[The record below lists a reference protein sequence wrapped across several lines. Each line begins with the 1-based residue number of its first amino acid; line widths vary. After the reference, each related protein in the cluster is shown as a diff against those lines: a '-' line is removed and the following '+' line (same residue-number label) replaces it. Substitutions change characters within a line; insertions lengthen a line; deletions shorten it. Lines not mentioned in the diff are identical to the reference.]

1 MAQKALQQG
10 IIMNRLKLPLFTLAC
25 ALPLAACAATP
36 EALKPY
42 PAAGEGYSR
51 HVIELPA
58 QANEAEYKVEII
70 AGKTLEVDC
79 NQHRLGGQ
87 WQEKTVEGWGY
98 SYYELGQVGPAVST
112 LMACPDGSRKQ
123 AFVRVGGEPQLV
135 RYNSKLPLV
144 IYAPDDIEVRYRLWS
159 ATGETSPAPRQ

>member
-1 MAQKALQQG
+1 MKHH
-10 IIMNRLKLPLFTLAC
+10 KLPLIALAC

-42 PAAGEGYSR
+42 PAAPEGYQR
-51 HVIELPA
+51 HVIDLPA
-58 QANEAEYKVEII
+58 QPNEADHKVVLI

-79 NQHRLGGQ
+79 NHQRLGGQ

-98 SYYELGQVGPAVST
+98 GYYELEKVGPSIST
-112 LMACPDGSRKQ
+112 LMACPDSSRKQ
-123 AFVRVGGEPQLV
+123 AFVPVGGEPMLV

-144 IYAPDDIEVRYRLWS
+144 IYAPADVEVRYRIWS
-159 ATGETSPAPRQ
+159 AAEDSSPAPQQ

>member
-1 MAQKALQQG
+1 
-10 IIMNRLKLPLFTLAC
+10 MNRLKLPLLSLAC

-42 PAAGEGYSR
+42 PAAADGYNR

-58 QANEAEYKVEII
+58 QSNEAEHKVEII

-79 NQHRLGGQ
+79 NQQRLGGQ

-98 SYYELGQVGPAVST
+98 SYYELGQVGPAMST
-112 LMACPDGSRKQ
+112 LMACLR
-123 AFVRVGGEPQLV
+123 ARW
-135 RYNSKLPLV
+135 R
-144 IYAPDDIEVRYRLWS
+144 
-159 ATGETSPAPRQ
+159 

>member
-1 MAQKALQQG
+1 MT
-10 IIMNRLKLPLFTLAC
+10 RLKLPLLSLAC
-25 ALPLAACAATP
+25 ALPLVACAATP

-42 PAAGEGYSR
+42 PAAANGYIR
-51 HVIELPA
+51 HVIELPV
-58 QANEAEYKVEII
+58 QADEAEHKVEII

-79 NQHRLGGQ
+79 NQQRLGGQ

-98 SYYELGQVGPAVST
+98 SYYELGQVGPAMST

-144 IYAPDDIEVRYRLWS
+144 IYAPEDIEVRYRIWS
-159 ATGETSPAPRQ
+159 AAGQSSVAPRR

>member
-1 MAQKALQQG
+1 
-10 IIMNRLKLPLFTLAC
+10 MNSHKLPLIALAC

-42 PAAGEGYSR
+42 PAASAGYNR

-58 QANEAEYKVEII
+58 QANEAEHKVELI

-79 NQHRLGGQ
+79 NQQRLGGQ

-98 SYYELGQVGPAVST
+98 TYYQLGQVGPAMST
-112 LMACPDGSRKQ
+112 LMACPDNSRKQ
-123 AFVRVGGEPQLV
+123 AFVPVGGEPLLV

-144 IYAPDDIEVRYRLWS
+144 IYAPAEVQVHYRIWS
-159 ATGETSPAPRQ
+159 AAANATPAPKQ

>member
-1 MAQKALQQG
+1 MTSP
-10 IIMNRLKLPLFTLAC
+10 KLSLLVLAC

-42 PAAGEGYSR
+42 PAAAAGYQR
-51 HVIELPA
+51 HVIDLPA
-58 QANEAEYKVEII
+58 QANEAEHKVELI

-79 NQHRLGGQ
+79 NQQRLGGQ

-98 SYYELGQVGPAVST
+98 NYYQLSQVGPAMST
-112 LMACPDGSRKQ
+112 LMACPDNSRKQ
-123 AFVRVGGEPQLV
+123 AFVPVGGEPLLV

-144 IYAPDDIEVRYRLWS
+144 IYAPADVQVRYRIWS
-159 ATGETSPAPRQ
+159 AAADNTAAPQQ

>member
-1 MAQKALQQG
+1 MTSP
-10 IIMNRLKLPLFTLAC
+10 KLPLFALAC

-42 PAAGEGYSR
+42 PAAAAGYQR
-51 HVIELPA
+51 HVIDLPA
-58 QANEAEYKVEII
+58 QANEAEHKVELI

-79 NQHRLGGQ
+79 NQQRLGGQ

-98 SYYELGQVGPAVST
+98 NYYELGQVGPAMST
-112 LMACPDGSRKQ
+112 LMACPDGSRKP

-144 IYAPDDIEVRYRLWS
+144 IYAPADVEVRYRIWS
-159 ATGETSPAPRQ
+159 AAAETSTAPRQ

>member
-1 MAQKALQQG
+1 
-10 IIMNRLKLPLFTLAC
+10 MNRLKLPLFTLAC
-25 ALPLAACAATP
+25 ALPLAACATTP

-42 PAAGEGYSR
+42 PAAEAGYSR

-58 QANEAEYKVEII
+58 QANEDEYKVEII

-79 NQHRLGGQ
+79 NQQRLGGQ

-123 AFVRVGGEPQLV
+123 AFVRVGGEPHLV

-159 ATGETSPAPRQ
+159 ALGQSSVAPRQ

>member
-1 MAQKALQQG
+1 
-10 IIMNRLKLPLFTLAC
+10 MNSHKLPLLALAC

-42 PAAGEGYSR
+42 PAASAGYNR

-58 QANEAEYKVEII
+58 QANEAEHKVELI
-70 AGKTLEVDC
+70 AGKTLDVDC
-79 NQHRLGGQ
+79 NQQRLGGQ

-98 SYYELGQVGPAVST
+98 TYYQLSQVGPAMST
-112 LMACPDGSRKQ
+112 LMACPDNSRKQ
-123 AFVRVGGEPQLV
+123 AFVPVGGEPLLV

-144 IYAPDDIEVRYRLWS
+144 IYAPAEVQVRYRIWS
-159 ATGETSPAPRQ
+159 AAANATPAPQQ

>member
-1 MAQKALQQG
+1 MTSP
-10 IIMNRLKLPLFTLAC
+10 KLPLFVLAC

-42 PAAGEGYSR
+42 PAAAAGYQR

-58 QANEAEYKVEII
+58 QANEAEHKVELI

-79 NQHRLGGQ
+79 NSQRLGGQ

-98 SYYELGQVGPAVST
+98 NYYELGQVGPAMST
-112 LMACPDGSRKQ
+112 LMACPDNSRQQ
-123 AFVRVGGEPQLV
+123 AFVPVGGEPLLV

-144 IYAPDDIEVRYRLWS
+144 IYAPADVQVRYRIWS
-159 ATGETSPAPRQ
+159 AAADSTAAPQQ

>member
-1 MAQKALQQG
+1 MTS
-10 IIMNRLKLPLFTLAC
+10 RTLPLVTLAC

-42 PAAGEGYSR
+42 PVAPEGLTR
-51 HVIELPA
+51 HVIDLPA
-58 QANEAEYKVEII
+58 QADEADRRVELI

-79 NQHRLGGQ
+79 NHHSLGGQ

-98 SYYELGQVGPAVST
+98 NYYELGQVGPARST
-112 LMACPDGSRKQ
+112 LMACPDNSRRQ
-123 AFVRVGGEPQLV
+123 AFVPVGGEPLLV

-144 IYAPDDIEVRYRLWS
+144 IYAPADVEVRYRIWS
-159 ATGETSPAPRQ
+159 AAEHISAAPKQ

>member
-1 MAQKALQQG
+1 MTS
-10 IIMNRLKLPLFTLAC
+10 RTLPLVTLAC

-42 PAAGEGYSR
+42 PVAPEGLIR
-51 HVIELPA
+51 HVIDLPA
-58 QANEAEYKVEII
+58 QADEADRRVELI

-79 NQHRLGGQ
+79 NHHSLGGQ

-98 SYYELGQVGPAVST
+98 NYYELGQVGPARST
-112 LMACPDGSRKQ
+112 LMACPDNSRRQ
-123 AFVRVGGEPQLV
+123 AFVPVGGEPLLV

-144 IYAPDDIEVRYRLWS
+144 IYAPADVEVRYRIWS
-159 ATGETSPAPRQ
+159 AAEHSSVAPKQ

>member
-1 MAQKALQQG
+1 
-10 IIMNRLKLPLFTLAC
+10 MNRLKLPLLSLAC

-42 PAAGEGYSR
+42 PAAAEGYSR

-58 QANEAEYKVEII
+58 QANEAEHKVEII

-79 NQHRLGGQ
+79 NQQRLGGQ

-98 SYYELGQVGPAVST
+98 GYYELGQVGPAMST
-112 LMACPDGSRKQ
+112 LMACPDSSRKQ
-123 AFVRVGGEPQLV
+123 AFVRVGVEPQLV

-144 IYAPDDIEVRYRLWS
+144 IYAPKDVEVRYRVWS
-159 ATGETSPAPRQ
+159 AASETSVAPRQ

>member
-1 MAQKALQQG
+1 
-10 IIMNRLKLPLFTLAC
+10 MNRLKLPLLTLAC
-25 ALPLAACAATP
+25 ALPLAACATTP

-42 PAAGEGYSR
+42 PAAEAGYSR

-79 NQHRLGGQ
+79 NQQRLGGQ

-123 AFVRVGGEPQLV
+123 AFVRVGGEPHLV
-135 RYNSKLPLV
+135 RYNSKLRLV
-144 IYAPDDIEVRYRLWS
+144 IYAPNDIEVRYRLWS
-159 ATGETSPAPRQ
+159 ASGQSSVAPRQ

>member
-1 MAQKALQQG
+1 
-10 IIMNRLKLPLFTLAC
+10 MNANKLPLLALAC

-42 PAAGEGYSR
+42 PAAADGYAR

-58 QANEAEYKVEII
+58 QANEAEHKVELI

-79 NQHRLGGQ
+79 NQQRLGGQ

-98 SYYELGQVGPAVST
+98 NYYQLGQVGPAVST
-112 LMACPDGSRKQ
+112 LMACPDGSRKP
-123 AFVRVGGEPQLV
+123 AFVQVGGEPLLV

-144 IYAPDDIEVRYRLWS
+144 IYAPADVEVRYRIWS
-159 ATGETSPAPRQ
+159 AAAAASPAPRQ

>member
-1 MAQKALQQG
+1 
-10 IIMNRLKLPLFTLAC
+10 MNANQLPLIALAC

-42 PAAGEGYSR
+42 PAAADGYAR

-58 QANEAEYKVEII
+58 QANEAEHKVELI

-79 NQHRLGGQ
+79 NQQRLGGQ

-98 SYYELGQVGPAVST
+98 NYYQLGQVGPAVST
-112 LMACPDGSRKQ
+112 LMACPDGSRQQ
-123 AFVRVGGEPQLV
+123 AFVQVGGEPMLV

-144 IYAPDDIEVRYRLWS
+144 IYAPADVEVRYRVWS
-159 ATGETSPAPRQ
+159 AAAATSPAPRQ

>member
-1 MAQKALQQG
+1 
-10 IIMNRLKLPLFTLAC
+10 MNANPLPLIALLAC

-42 PAAGEGYSR
+42 PTAADGYAR

-58 QANEAEYKVEII
+58 QANEAEHKVELI

-79 NQHRLGGQ
+79 NQQRLGGQ

-98 SYYELGQVGPAVST
+98 NYYQLGQVGPAVST

-123 AFVRVGGEPQLV
+123 AFVQVGGEPMLV

-144 IYAPDDIEVRYRLWS
+144 IYAPADVEVRYRVWS
-159 ATGETSPAPRQ
+159 AAAATSPAPRQ

>member
-1 MAQKALQQG
+1 MT
-10 IIMNRLKLPLFTLAC
+10 RLKLPLLSLAC
-25 ALPLAACAATP
+25 ALPLVACAATP
-36 EALKPY
+36 EAFKPY
-42 PAAGEGYSR
+42 PAAADGYNR

-58 QANEAEYKVEII
+58 QADEAEHKVEII

-79 NQHRLGGQ
+79 NQQRLGGQ

-98 SYYELGQVGPAVST
+98 SYYELSQVGPAMST

-144 IYAPDDIEVRYRLWS
+144 IYAPKDIEVRYRIWS
-159 ATGETSPAPRQ
+159 AAGQSSVAPRR

>member
-1 MAQKALQQG
+1 MSSH
-10 IIMNRLKLPLFTLAC
+10 KLPLLALAC

-42 PAAGEGYSR
+42 PAASAGYNR

-58 QANEAEYKVEII
+58 QADEAEHKVELI

-79 NQHRLGGQ
+79 NQQRLGGK

-98 SYYELGQVGPAVST
+98 NYYELAQVGPALST
-112 LMACPDGSRKQ
+112 LMACPDNSRKQ
-123 AFVRVGGEPQLV
+123 AFVQVGGEPLLV

-144 IYAPDDIEVRYRLWS
+144 IYAPAEMEVRYRIWS
-159 ATGETSPAPRQ
+159 AAANASPAPRQ

>member
-1 MAQKALQQG
+1 MTSP
-10 IIMNRLKLPLFTLAC
+10 KLPLLVLAC

-42 PAAGEGYSR
+42 PAAAAGYQR
-51 HVIELPA
+51 HVIELPV
-58 QANEAEYKVEII
+58 QANEAEHKVELI

-79 NQHRLGGQ
+79 NQQRLGGQ

-98 SYYELGQVGPAVST
+98 NYYELGQVGPAMST
-112 LMACPDGSRKQ
+112 LMACPDNSRKQ
-123 AFVRVGGEPQLV
+123 AFVPVGGEPLLV

-144 IYAPDDIEVRYRLWS
+144 IYAPAEVQVRYRIWS
-159 ATGETSPAPRQ
+159 AAADSTAAPQQ

>member
-1 MAQKALQQG
+1 
-10 IIMNRLKLPLFTLAC
+10 MNANKLPLLALAC

-42 PAAGEGYSR
+42 PAAPEGLTR
-51 HVIELPA
+51 HVIDLPA
-58 QANEAEYKVEII
+58 QANEADRRVELI

-79 NQHRLGGQ
+79 NHHSLGGQ

-98 SYYELGQVGPAVST
+98 DYYELGQVGPARST
-112 LMACPDGSRKQ
+112 LMACPDNSRRQ
-123 AFVRVGGEPQLV
+123 AFVPVGGEPLLV

-144 IYAPDDIEVRYRLWS
+144 IYAPADVEVRYRIWS
-159 ATGETSPAPRQ
+159 AAEHSSVAPKQ

>member
-1 MAQKALQQG
+1 
-10 IIMNRLKLPLFTLAC
+10 MNANQLPLIALAC

-42 PAAGEGYSR
+42 PAAADGYAR

-58 QANEAEYKVEII
+58 QANEAEHKVELI

-79 NQHRLGGQ
+79 NQQRLGGQ

-98 SYYELGQVGPAVST
+98 NYYQLGQVGPAVST

-123 AFVRVGGEPQLV
+123 AFVQVGGEPMLV

-144 IYAPDDIEVRYRLWS
+144 IYAPADVEVRYRVWS
-159 ATGETSPAPRQ
+159 AAAATSSAPRQ

>member
-1 MAQKALQQG
+1 
-10 IIMNRLKLPLFTLAC
+10 MNSHKLPLIALAC

-42 PAAGEGYSR
+42 PAASAGYNR

-58 QANEAEYKVEII
+58 KTNEAEHKVELI

-79 NQHRLGGQ
+79 NQQRLGGQ

-98 SYYELGQVGPAVST
+98 SYYQLSQVGPAMST
-112 LMACPDGSRKQ
+112 LMACPDNSRKQ
-123 AFVRVGGEPQLV
+123 AFVPVGGEPLLV

-144 IYAPDDIEVRYRLWS
+144 IYAPTEVQVRYRIWS
-159 ATGETSPAPRQ
+159 AAANAMPAPQQ